1 VVVHRRQAP
10 SISPPVSEP
19 PEESTRIVGDARIA
33 GIRVA
38 SDRGVLLTY
47 GDHSL
52 VKSHRQ
58 DVEPTAAIS
67 RSGSLSNGTSGV
79 SKVCMCPPHAPS
91 TQFLKKNS
99 FHTKDRRL
107 CGRFERI

>member
-1 VVVHRRQAP
+1 MHRRQAP

-33 GIRVA
+33 GIRMA

-47 GDHSL
+47 GNHSL
-52 VKSHRQ
+52 VKSRQ

-91 TQFLKKNS
+91 TQFFFKTP
-99 FHTKDRRL
+99 FIQ
-107 CGRFERI
+107 RIGDWMWQI

>member
-1 VVVHRRQAP
+1 MHRRQAP
-10 SISPPVSEP
+10 SISPPEP

-47 GDHSL
+47 GDHLL
-52 VKSHRQ
+52 VKSHHQ

-91 TQFLKKNS
+91 TQFFLKTP
-99 FHTKDRRL
+99 FIQ
-107 CGRFERI
+107 RIGNCMWQI